1 MSGEG
6 VGVSCD
12 SVVGIND
19 ILRSLIIGG
28 EVGVVVGEE
37 FQIGFQL
44 VNELFG
50 QGLKGIYWV
59 LLDCISKGNRE

>member
-1 MSGEG
+1 MG
-6 VGVSCD
+6 VDDVLC
-12 SVVGIND
+12 
-19 ILRSLIIGG
+19 SLITGG

-50 QGLKGIYWV
+50 QGLMGIYSV
-59 LLDCISKGNRE
+59 LYLIKQDIRLKLAKRLD

>member
-44 VNELFG
+44 VNEL
-50 QGLKGIYWV
+50 V
-59 LLDCISKGNRE
+59 